1 MAGLALEDSQFDAQ
15 AVWQQYAQ
23 AEGSRTGKLH
33 SVLLDKFQIV
43 CWFCVHYQTE
53 NSSINIASLFPLHSS
68 IKLSL
73 STKPNCQ
80 DKIRPCLKT
89 CALYRLTCSKVM
101 ITAVV

>member
-43 CWFCVHYQTE
+43 DLFCVH
-53 NSSINIASLFPLHSS
+53 
-68 IKLSL
+68 
-73 STKPNCQ
+73 
-80 DKIRPCLKT
+80 
-89 CALYRLTCSKVM
+89 
-101 ITAVV
+101 